1 MVRFCVFFCFCEG
14 GRGVGRCSRFSRFV
28 VSGGSRGRGVWAFL
42 ALCGSGRRAGGS
54 PGSPREL
61 RSVGAG
67 AARGSEG
74 TRRDAGQP

>member
-1 MVRFCVFFCFCEG
+1 MVRFCVFFGFCEG
-14 GRGVGRCSRFSRFV
+14 GGALGGGGSGGVALGA
-28 VSGGSRGRGVWAFL
+28 GGSRGRGVGAFL
-42 ALCGSGRRAGGS
+42 AFRGSGRRAGGS